1 MNMHVSLLVFLPLP
15 LIHQY
20 HLTISSLYKSLEIE
34 LMLTTT
40 VGFIR
45 VIFTIVGH
53 PVASIIPIDAGT
65 IAALEFLR
73 RALGIYIT

>member
-34 LMLTTT
+34 LMLT
-40 VGFIR
+40 
-45 VIFTIVGH
+45 
-53 PVASIIPIDAGT
+53 IPQLVSSELSSQSLGT
-65 IAALEFLR
+65 PSHL
-73 RALGIYIT
+73 

>member
-20 HLTISSLYKSLEIE
+20 HLIISSLYKSLEIE

-65 IAALEFLR
+65 VTALEFLR
-73 RALGIYIT
+73 RALGIYNT